1 MRALLG
7 KGVMWGNRQKN
18 KRIPSARLDGSGGR
32 SSMPRMLG
40 DEEIGQIGFPSDLL
54 THNLEKGSFKFRP
67 LVPFLFGGAA

>member
-1 MRALLG
+1 
-7 KGVMWGNRQKN
+7 
-18 KRIPSARLDGSGGR
+18 
-32 SSMPRMLG
+32 MPRMLG